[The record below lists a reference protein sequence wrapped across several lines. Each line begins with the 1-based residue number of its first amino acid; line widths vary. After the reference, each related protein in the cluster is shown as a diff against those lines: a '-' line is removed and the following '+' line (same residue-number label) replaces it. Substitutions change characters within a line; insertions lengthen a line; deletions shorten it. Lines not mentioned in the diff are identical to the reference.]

1 MKKERTFFGVLLVLG
16 SIALLFNKL
25 GYFGDVNMINI
36 IITVILMWIIIKS
49 IFYKSFSGIL
59 FPIAFICIIFDDRLG
74 LTAITPW
81 TVLIAAGL
89 GSAGLSMIF
98 NKKPKWYDYKKNYNW
113 SEGEYET
120 IDFEDENHIRL
131 DTSFGGSI
139 KYINTNS
146 FERADLSCSFGT
158 MKIYFDNS
166 KLKDRRGTIKL
177 EASFAGV
184 ELYIPKTWSIED
196 RTSQAFGGLS
206 EKNRNYGN
214 GEEVITLFGDIS
226 FATVEIIYV

>member
-1 MKKERTFFGVLLVLG
+1 MRKERVFWGVLLVLG
-16 SIALLFNKL
+16 SIALIVNKL
-25 GYFGDVNMINI
+25 GYFGNINMISI
-36 IITVILMWIIIKS
+36 IMGIVLIGIIIKS

-59 FPIAFICIIFDDRLG
+59 FPLAFICIIFDEQFG

-81 TVLIAAGL
+81 TVLIAAAL

-98 NKKPKWYDYKKNYNW
+98 NKKPKWYDYKKSYNW
-113 SEGEYET
+113 NKEEYET
-120 IDFEDENHIRL
+120 IDFEDDNHIRL

-139 KYINTNS
+139 KYINTDN
-146 FERADLSCSFGT
+146 FERADLSCSFGS

-166 KLKDRRGTIKL
+166 KLKNGRGVVKL

-184 ELYIPKTWSIED
+184 EFYIPKTWSVED

-206 EKNRNYGN
+206 EKNRNYGT
-214 GEEVITLFGDIS
+214 GDDVLTLVGDIS
-226 FATVEIIYV
+226 FASVEIIYV